1 MRHTSMAARGAAIAG
16 AIAASALLLVQPGTA
31 GAVVAVGPSGGATGT
46 QWTRAH
52 DGPHP
57 YAGVNVA
64 WDVPI
69 RMSDGTVLKANIY
82 RPADAA
88 ERPTS
93 TTTPVIV
100 NMTPYTKLVSAVT
113 AAALQNPVLEPFAMR
128 IASMINLSGT
138 PIDGVT
144 EFAKAAKGG
153 GIRSCSVDFDL
164 VRSGYTQ
171 VVVDVRGT
179 GFSQGVWNVFQ
190 QREQQDTVEVIDWA
204 SKQRWSNGKVGMS
217 GVSYSAINQ
226 VLAANRNPTALKA
239 IMPVEPGGDLIR
251 DIVAPGGALGFGFL
265 PNWLLAVNG
274 LKFVPDVRSMFTG
287 TFDWKWLASR
297 VSDPLVFFPQLFAA
311 LFAPDIASIPP
322 DLKRL
327 LTADSEERRS
337 WQDHAERITTPTMI
351 YGGWFDLFTNSE
363 VRMYNKIPLPP
374 GRKQLIMGETYHV
387 TPGMG
392 FGEPG
397 KPPRLDVLA
406 KAWYDKWLKGIDN
419 GIDTYGPAT
428 LYQMGNGWITAK
440 QYPRAGMTRQRLYLS
455 DRRSGTAPYAVGDGS
470 LSPHRSNSHGRLTI
484 SPGVLTV
491 CSRDSAQQTA
501 GITAFFTFCGKD
513 NRLAEHNALT
523 FTTAPVGTT
532 RTLSGY
538 VNLRLNAVLDATD
551 GYWTAMLTD
560 VAPDGSSRPISSGQ
574 LVASLRAVDSSRST
588 YAANGDLV
596 DPFYTM
602 TLASR
607 QRVTPGHPVSLD
619 IGLLP
624 TEAMLKPGHRLR
636 IDVYAMNF
644 PKGLPLRPLLNE
656 SGLKPQH
663 IQLDPTRP
671 SWVNIPV
678 SEPLAR

>member
-1 MRHTSMAARGAAIAG
+1 MASI
-16 AIAASALLLVQPGTA
+16 LLLIQPGTA
-31 GAVVAVGPSGGATGT
+31 GAASPRE
-46 QWTRAH
+46 WTRSH

-57 YAGVNVA
+57 YAGVHVD

-69 RMSDGTVLKANIY
+69 RMSDGTILKANIY
-82 RPADAA
+82 RPGDAA

-93 TTTPVIV
+93 TKTPVIV
-100 NMTPYTKLVSAVT
+100 NMTPYTKLVAAVAT
-113 AAALQNPVLEPFAMR
+113 AALQNPILEPFVMQ

-153 GIRSCSVDFDL
+153 GLRSFSVDLDL

-190 QREQQDTVEVIDWA
+190 EREQKDTVEVIDWA

-226 VLAANRNPTALKA
+226 IQAANKNPKALKA

-274 LKFVPDVRSMFTG
+274 LKFVPDVKSMFTG

-297 VSDPLVFFPQLFAA
+297 ISDPFVFFPQLFAA
-311 LFAPDIASIPP
+311 LFTPDIKSIPP
-322 DLKRL
+322 DLKKL
-327 LTADSEERRS
+327 LSPNSEERRS
-337 WQDHAERITTPTMI
+337 WQDHAERIKTPTMI

-374 GRKQLIMGETYHV
+374 GQKQLIMGETYHG

-392 FGEPG
+392 FGEYG

-419 GIDTYGPAT
+419 GVDTYGPAT
-428 LYQMGNGWITAK
+428 LFQQGNKWITAK
-440 QYPRAGMTRQRLYLS
+440 QFPRAGMTRQRLYLS
-455 DRRSGTAPYAVGDGS
+455 DRSSRTAPHAVRDGS
-470 LSPHRSNSHGRLTI
+470 LSPEKSNSRGRLTI
-484 SPGVLTV
+484 SPGVLTL

-501 GITAFFTFCGKD
+501 GATALFTFCGKD
-513 NRLAEHNALT
+513 NRVAEHNALT
-523 FTTAPVGTT
+523 FTTAPVTKT

-538 VNLRLNAVLDATD
+538 VNLHLNAVMDATD

-574 LVASLRAVDSSRST
+574 VMASLRAVDKSQSG
-588 YAANGDLV
+588 YADNGDV
-596 DPFYTM
+596 IDPFYTM
-602 TLASR
+602 TLESR
-607 QRVTPGHPVSLD
+607 QRTKPGRAVSLD

-636 IDVYAMNF
+636 IDVYAMNL
-644 PKGLPLRPLLNE
+644 PRGLPLRPLLNE
-656 SGLKPQH
+656 TGLRPQH
-663 IQLDPTRP
+663 IQLDPNRP
-671 SWVNIPV
+671 SFVNIPV
-678 SEPLAR
+678 SDPLVR

>member
-1 MRHTSMAARGAAIAG
+1 MRIPRLLSKAG
-16 AIAASALLLVQPGTA
+16 STAGVVATSALLLVAPGTA
-31 GAVVAVGPSGGATGT
+31 GAATAVGPSGGAAGAA
-46 QWTRAH
+46 WTRNH
-52 DGPHP
+52 DGPHT
-57 YAGVNVA
+57 YAGVHTD

-69 RMSDGTVLKANIY
+69 RMSDGTILKANVY

-88 ERPTS
+88 QRPAS
-93 TTTPVIV
+93 TKTPVIV

-113 AAALQNPVLEPFAMR
+113 AAALQNPVLEPFVMQ

-144 EFAKAAKGG
+144 ELAKAAKGG
-153 GIRSCSVDFDL
+153 GIRSFSVDFDL

-204 SKQRWSNGKVGMS
+204 SRQRWSDGKVGMS

-226 VLAANRNPTALKA
+226 IQAANKNPAALKA

-274 LKFVPDVRSMFTG
+274 LKMVPDVKSMFNG

-297 VSDPLVFFPQLFAA
+297 ISDPLVFFPQLFQA
-311 LFAPDIASIPP
+311 LFAPDIRSIPP
-322 DLKRL
+322 ELKRL
-327 LTADSEERRS
+327 LVNNSQERRS

-374 GRKQLIMGETYHV
+374 GRKQLIMGETYHM
-387 TPGMG
+387 TPGMD
-392 FGEPG
+392 FGENG
-397 KPPRLDVLA
+397 NPPRLDVLA

-428 LYQMGNGWITAK
+428 LYQMGNRWITAK
-440 QYPRAGMTRQRLYLS
+440 QFPRAGMTRQRLYLS
-455 DRRSGTAPYAVGDGS
+455 DRPSGTAPYAVRDGS
-470 LSPHRSNSHGRLTI
+470 LTVGAPNTHGRLTI

-501 GITAFFTFCGKD
+501 GIMAVFSFCGKD

-523 FTTAPVGTT
+523 FTTQPVGKT

-538 VNLRLNAVLDATD
+538 VNLHLNAVMDATD

-574 LVASLRAVDSSRST
+574 VMASLRAIDKAQST
-588 YAANGDLV
+588 FAGNGDV
-596 DPFYTM
+596 IDPFYKL

-607 QRVTPGHPVSLD
+607 QPVTPGHAVSLD

-624 TEAMLKPGHRLR
+624 TEAMLKVGHRLR

-644 PKGLPLRPLLNE
+644 PRGLPLRPLLNE
-656 SGLKPQH
+656 TGLKPEH
-663 IQLDPTRP
+663 IQLDPNRP
-671 SWVNIPV
+671 SFVNIPV
-678 SEPLAR
+678 SEALR